1 MTSDYPFA
9 DLALARRLEAAEGD
23 GCVGYVE
30 ARAQLD
36 PAVGAATI
44 EVAGAACAFDGPASP
59 ITQTFGLGVLGTPT
73 DADLDTIEGFFANR
87 GAPTAHEVAPHAPID
102 LMARL
107 ADRGYRPIEVSNVMY
122 RPTSAPIPGAAPG
135 GPTPTVR
142 TVGLA
147 EASEWGE
154 ICVRGWEATGEFATI
169 LRAMG
174 PLAAARRRAAAY
186 VADLDGVPI
195 AAGAMSWHQG
205 VMLLAGA
212 CTVPE
217 ARNRGAQRALL
228 AHRLGAAA
236 SLGCDLAMMVV
247 VPGSASQ
254 RNAERQ
260 GFRIAY
266 TRTKWLKT

>member
-1 MTSDYPFA
+1 MTDYPFA

-30 ARAQLD
+30 ARAQLT
-36 PAVGAATI
+36 PALGAASI
-44 EVAGAACAFDGPASP
+44 EVAGAGCAFDGPASP

-73 DADLDTIEGFFANR
+73 DADLDTIERFFSSR
-87 GAPTAHEVAPHAPID
+87 GAPTAHEVAPHAPVS
-102 LMARL
+102 LLARL
-107 ADRGYRPIEVSNVMY
+107 ADRGYRPVEVSNVMY
-122 RPTSAPIPGAAPG
+122 RPAAAPVPG
-135 GPTPTVR
+135 GQPRGPSPSVR
-142 TVGLA
+142 AVGPA
-147 EASEWGE
+147 EGAEWGE
-154 ICVRGWEATGEFATI
+154 ICVRGWEAEGEFAEI

-186 VADLDGVPI
+186 LADLDGGPI

-205 VMLLAGA
+205 VTLLAGA

-228 AHRLGAAA
+228 AHRLQEAAG
-236 SLGCDLAMMVV
+236 LGCDLAMMVV

-266 TRTKWLKT
+266 TRTKWIKT